1 MRRKHVHILMATIF
15 VLLCILLRLV
25 SVKGS
30 DSISKTEQYELEFYS
45 TLLVYMESNSVIPIR
60 EVVPVSWNK
69 MKVFPAYSTKDD
81 KIDYVGY
88 RYADDLQDITHEDVI
103 SLVFLWD
110 DSLVYYVD
118 VLVPRMFQIQ
128 KKENGPDELWLSNTY
143 HVQLDEAITGYPT
156 KWAYYN
162 YVDEAFIGENP
173 YFEIYNK
180 GNSNYKITLK
190 TVK

>member
-1 MRRKHVHILMATIF
+1 MVTILA
-15 VLLCILLRLV
+15 LLCILLLLV
-25 SVKGS
+25 CIKGS
-30 DSISKTEQYELEFYS
+30 NTFSKTKQYELEFYS
-45 TLLVYMESNSVIPIR
+45 TLLVYMKSNNIIPIR
-60 EVVPVSWNK
+60 EVVPVNWNK

-88 RYADDLQDITHEDVI
+88 RYANDLQDITHEDVI

-118 VLVPRMFQIQ
+118 VLVPRMFQIE

-143 HVQLDEAITGYPT
+143 HVQLDETIAGYPT
-156 KWAYYN
+156 EWAYYN
-162 YVDEAFIGENP
+162 YVDEAFISENP
-173 YFEIYNK
+173 YFEIHNK
-180 GNSNYKITLK
+180 GNSNYEITLK